1 MAQITWRTINVHAD
15 GTVDYVSKMTATT
28 GDGVFW
34 FVENPNPFPIKLKVR
49 DFKKKNGGQSVD
61 PIDFFEDTCE
71 VDADGRGLPGLI
83 GGQLVYQPS
92 SSTSVTLRYTISVK
106 VNNSGPWI
114 DTDPDLD
121 VNRP

>member
-1 MAQITWRTINVHAD
+1 MAQITWRTIHVHSD
-15 GTVDYVSKMTATT
+15 GTIDYVSKMSATT

-49 DFKKKNGGQSVD
+49 EFHKKSSGQDVD
-61 PIDFFEDTCE
+61 PIDFC
-71 VDADGRGLPGLI
+71 ADSCDVSANGRPGLI
-83 GGQLVYQPS
+83 GGQLVFLPS
-92 SSTSVTLRYTISVK
+92 SSTTVTLKYTISVK
-106 VNNSGPWI
+106 VNNSGAWI